1 MEKKKFQL
9 AAFAPSLLHL
19 SLSDGVRTAWAG
31 ANIVFV
37 LLGLILSV
45 VCVRSRESC
54 SIINIVSA
62 AISVFWL
69 LLMVGIVAL
78 ALGEYQSH
86 ERAILKIPALPTRCR

>member
-1 MEKKKFQL
+1 MEKKKYQSISIAALVMSILPL
-9 AAFAPSLLHL
+9 ATLVASFLHL

-45 VCVRSRESC
+45 VCVRSKESR
-54 SIINIVSA
+54 SIINIAST
-62 AISVFWL
+62 AISVFWA

-78 ALGEYQSH
+78 ALFLTFVQ
-86 ERAILKIPALPTRCR
+86 

>member
-1 MEKKKFQL
+1 MEKKKLQSISIAALIVSILPL
-9 AAFAPSLLHL
+9 ATLVPSFLHL
-19 SLSDGVRTAWAG
+19 SLSDGIRTVWAG

-45 VCVRSRESC
+45 VCVRNKDSR
-54 SIINIVSA
+54 SIINIVST

-78 ALGEYQSH
+78 ALFLSFVQ
-86 ERAILKIPALPTRCR
+86 